1 MRIYLRISIAVLGLV
16 VIVGTVGTV
25 KGLQI
30 GRMVAHGE
38 AFAPPPQPVT
48 VAPVNRTTWESTL
61 KAVGSLD
68 AVQGVMVTAELSGK
82 VGQIHLS
89 PGDFVEA
96 GQLLLQQDVSVET
109 AQLRAAESDAAL
121 ARKNLERARKLV
133 KEKVIPRADFDQRKS
148 RFDQAAAQV
157 DLIRAT
163 IAKKTIRA
171 PFAGRLGIRRVN
183 LGEVLE
189 SGQPIVSLQS
199 LDPIYVDFQLPQQ
212 EVGRLTAGLAVRV
225 QIEALGD
232 LALEG
237 RVTAV
242 NPEVDRRSR
251 NVTVQ
256 ATLANPDERL
266 RPGMYATVTVVLP
279 EEREVLTIPATAV
292 SYAPYSDSVFVVE
305 AAENGEAGDRKRKV
319 LPHQKVVRQ
328 QFVQLGEQRGD
339 FIAVHK
345 GLEAG
350 QAVVSTGVF
359 KLRNGQPVVI
369 DNQLAP
375 DFEAAPTPED
385 A

>member
-1 MRIYLRISIAVLGLV
+1 MYLRISIVIFGLV
-16 VIVGTVGTV
+16 IIVGAIGTV

-38 AFAPPPQPVT
+38 AFTPPPQVIT
-48 VAPVNRTTWESTL
+48 VAPVNHTTWESTL
-61 KAVGSLD
+61 KAVGSLE

-82 VGQIHLS
+82 VDRIDLT
-89 PGDFVEA
+89 PGDFVQA

-109 AQLRAAESDAAL
+109 AQLRAAESDATL
-121 ARKNLERARKLV
+121 ARKNLERARQLV
-133 KEKVIPRADFDQRKS
+133 GQQVIPRADFDARKS
-148 RFDQAAAQV
+148 RYDRAAAQV

-189 SGQPIVSLQS
+189 SGQAIVSLQS
-199 LDPIYVDFQLPQQ
+199 LDPIYVNFQLPQQ
-212 EVGRLTAGLAVRV
+212 EVGRLEAGLEVRV
-225 QIEALGD
+225 LIEALGD
-232 LALEG
+232 LAMEG

-242 NPEVDRRSR
+242 NPEVDSRSR
-251 NVTVQ
+251 NITVQ
-256 ATLANPDERL
+256 ATLSNPDERL
-266 RPGMYATVTVVLP
+266 RPGMFATVEVVLP
-279 EEREVLTIPATAV
+279 EEREVLTVPATAV

-305 AAENGEAGDRKRKV
+305 TGEEGAAGDDNQRV
-319 LPHQKVVRQ
+319 LRQ

-339 FIAVHK
+339 FIAVKK
-345 GLEAG
+345 GLAAG
-350 QAVVSTGVF
+350 QTVVSTGVF

-369 DNQLAP
+369 DNHLAP
-375 DFEAAPTPED
+375 DFENAPTPAD